1 MIIETGVFRHVKP
14 LGGKSFVRS
23 SEVHRRVAAG
33 AGAGA
38 ATSKLPWM
46 LLLLLLVLLVAPP
59 AAVQAGNNEA
69 LTSTV
74 SVDRRSGRLV
84 RRVVVPERLIPARVV
99 SSSNGSSSGSI
110 PLSLTSGSG
119 IADEPPVHE
128 LVQEIA
134 VRQGVDPLLVHAVIH
149 TESAYNR
156 LAVSPKGAE
165 GLMQLIPETAR
176 RMGVSNS
183 FNSRQN
189 IEGGVRYLREL
200 QDRYEDLR
208 LVLAA
213 YNAGEG
219 AVDRYRGIPP
229 YAETQDY
236 VYRVGKRYGDLRRRS
251 GSSSSQKRAAAAAVA
266 AAVVTKATEPSS
278 AATAAAPQYRPL
290 ESFVDSEGRLHLQT
304 R

>member
-1 MIIETGVFRHVKP
+1 M
-14 LGGKSFVRS
+14 
-23 SEVHRRVAAG
+23 
-33 AGAGA
+33 
-38 ATSKLPWM
+38 
-46 LLLLLLVLLVAPP
+46 LLLLVLLVAP
-59 AAVQAGNNEA
+59 AAAQAGNNEA

-99 SSSNGSSSGSI
+99 SSSNGSNGI
-110 PLSLTSGSG
+110 LLSLTSGSG
-119 IADEPPVHE
+119 IADEPVHE

-134 VRQGVDPLLVHAVIH
+134 GRQGVDPLLVHAVIH

-251 GSSSSQKRAAAAAVA
+251 GSSSSQKRAATA
-266 AAVVTKATEPSS
+266 AAVVATKATEPSAS
-278 AATAAAPQYRPL
+278 AAPQYRPL

>member
-1 MIIETGVFRHVKP
+1 M
-14 LGGKSFVRS
+14 
-23 SEVHRRVAAG
+23 
-33 AGAGA
+33 
-38 ATSKLPWM
+38 
-46 LLLLLLVLLVAPP
+46 LLLLLVLLVAP
-59 AAVQAGNNEA
+59 AAAQAGNNEA

-99 SSSNGSSSGSI
+99 SSSNGSSSGI
-110 PLSLTSGSG
+110 LLSLTSGSG

-134 VRQGVDPLLVHAVIH
+134 GRQGVDPLLVHAVIH

-251 GSSSSQKRAAAAAVA
+251 GSSSSQKRAATAAAV
-266 AAVVTKATEPSS
+266 VVTKATEPSAS
-278 AATAAAPQYRPL
+278 AAAAPQYRPL